1 MPPMENNILVSYTLG
16 TETQPIDVLIE
27 DDTVWLTQLQM
38 VQLFQSTKQNISLHI
53 NNLFK
58 EGELDEDSTV
68 KEYLTVQNEGG
79 RKVSRNIKLYNLDV
93 IISVGYRVKS
103 TTGTQ
108 FRIWAN
114 KILKDFLLK
123 GYAINNRIEV
133 LEKKVSSIE
142 IKNTEL
148 QLLLNPN
155 LPLQQGVFF
164 EGELFDAHVLISK
177 IIKSANQSIFLF
189 DNYIDETVLTQLA
202 KKKKGVV
209 VKLYTKNINKQL
221 QLDVE
226 KFNTQYEPIFIS
238 KFDKSHDRFLIIDQ
252 KEIYHLGASLK
263 DLGKKWFA
271 FSKLHIDPAL
281 ILGKLES

>member
-1 MPPMENNILVSYTLG
+1 MPPMENNILVSYTSG
-16 TETQPIDVLIE
+16 TEKQPIDVLIE

-108 FRIWAN
+108 FRLWAN
-114 KILKDFLLK
+114 KILKDYLLK
-123 GYAINNRIEV
+123 GYAINHRIEV

-148 QLLLNPN
+148 QLLINSN
-155 LPLQQGVFF
+155 LPPQQGVFF

-177 IIKSANQSIFLF
+177 IIKSAHYSILLF
-189 DNYIDETVLTQLA
+189 DNYIDETVLIQLA
-202 KKKKGVV
+202 NKNKGVK
-209 VKLYTKNINKQL
+209 VKIYTKSISIQL

-226 KFNTQYEPIFIS
+226 KFNKQYDSLQVFG
-238 KFDKSHDRFLIIDQ
+238 FDKAHDRFLIIDQ

-281 ILGKLES
+281 ILGKLDS

>member
-1 MPPMENNILVSYTLG
+1 MENNILVSYTSG

-79 RKVSRNIKLYNLDV
+79 RKVSRNIKVYNLDV

-114 KILKDFLLK
+114 KILKDYLLK
-123 GYAINNRIEV
+123 GYAINHRIEV

-142 IKNTEL
+142 IKNTEF
-148 QLLLNPN
+148 QLLINSN
-155 LPLQQGVFF
+155 LSPQQGVFF

-177 IIKSANQSIFLF
+177 IIKSAHYSILLF

-202 KKKKGVV
+202 KKNKGVS
-209 VKLYTKNINKQL
+209 VKIYTKSISRQL

-226 KFNTQYEPIFIS
+226 KFNKQYDSLQVFE
-238 KFDKSHDRFLIIDQ
+238 FDKAHDRFLIIDQ

-271 FSKLHIDPAL
+271 FSKLHIDPDL
-281 ILGKLES
+281 ILGKLDW

>member
-1 MPPMENNILVSYTLG
+1 MPPMENNILIPYTSG
-16 TETQPIDVLIE
+16 IESQSIDVLIE

-58 EGELDEDSTV
+58 EGELEKNSVV

-114 KILKDFLLK
+114 KILKDYLLK
-123 GYAINNRIEV
+123 GYAINHRIEV

-142 IKNTEL
+142 IKNTEF
-148 QLLLNPN
+148 QLLINSN
-155 LPLQQGVFF
+155 LPPQQGVLF
-164 EGELFDAHVLISK
+164 EGELFDAHVLVSK
-177 IIKSANQSIFLF
+177 IIKLAHDSILLF

-202 KKKKGVV
+202 KKNKGVT
-209 VKLYTKNINKQL
+209 VKIYTKSINRQL
-221 QLDVE
+221 QLDIE
-226 KFNTQYEPIFIS
+226 KFNKQYGSLQVFE
-238 KFDKSHDRFLIIDQ
+238 FDKSHDRFLIIDQ
-252 KEIYHLGASLK
+252 KELYHFGASLK

-281 ILGKLES
+281 ILGKLDR

>member
-1 MPPMENNILVSYTLG
+1 MENNILVSYTSG

-27 DDTVWLTQLQM
+27 NDTVWLTQLQM

-114 KILKDFLLK
+114 KILKDYLLK
-123 GYAINNRIEV
+123 GYAINHRIEV

-142 IKNTEL
+142 IKNTEF
-148 QLLLNPN
+148 QLLINSN
-155 LPLQQGVFF
+155 LSPQQGVFF

-177 IIKSANQSIFLF
+177 IIKSAHYSILLF

-202 KKKKGVV
+202 KKNKGVS
-209 VKLYTKNINKQL
+209 VKIYTKSISRQL

-226 KFNTQYEPIFIS
+226 KFNKQYGSLQVFE
-238 KFDKSHDRFLIIDQ
+238 FDKSHDRFLIIDQ

-271 FSKLHIDPAL
+271 FSKLHIDPDL
-281 ILGKLES
+281 ILGKLDR

>member
-1 MPPMENNILVSYTLG
+1 MENNILVSYTSG

-27 DDTVWLTQLQM
+27 NDTVWLTQLQM

-114 KILKDFLLK
+114 KILKDYLLK
-123 GYAINNRIEV
+123 GYAINHRIEV

-142 IKNTEL
+142 IKNTEF
-148 QLLLNPN
+148 QLLINSN
-155 LPLQQGVFF
+155 LSPQQGVFF

-177 IIKSANQSIFLF
+177 IIKSAHYSILLF

-202 KKKKGVV
+202 KKNKGVS
-209 VKLYTKNINKQL
+209 VKIYTKSISRQL

-226 KFNTQYEPIFIS
+226 KFNKQYDSLQVFE
-238 KFDKSHDRFLIIDQ
+238 FDKAHDRFLIIDQ

-281 ILGKLES
+281 ILGKLDR

>member
-1 MPPMENNILVSYTLG
+1 MENNILVSYTSG

-27 DDTVWLTQLQM
+27 NDTVWLTQLQM

-108 FRIWAN
+108 FRLWAN
-114 KILKDFLLK
+114 KILKDYLLK
-123 GYAINNRIEV
+123 GYAINHRIEV

-142 IKNTEL
+142 IKNTEF
-148 QLLLNPN
+148 QLLINSN
-155 LPLQQGVFF
+155 LSPQQGVFF

-177 IIKSANQSIFLF
+177 IIKSAHYSILLF

-202 KKKKGVV
+202 KKNKGVS
-209 VKLYTKNINKQL
+209 VKIYTKSISRQL

-226 KFNTQYEPIFIS
+226 KFNKQYDSLQVFE
-238 KFDKSHDRFLIIDQ
+238 FDKAHDRFLIIDQ

-271 FSKLHIDPAL
+271 FSKLHIDPDL
-281 ILGKLES
+281 ILGKLDW

>member
-1 MPPMENNILVSYTLG
+1 MENNILVSYTSG
-16 TETQPIDVLIE
+16 TEKQPIDVLIE

-114 KILKDFLLK
+114 KILKDYLLK
-123 GYAINNRIEV
+123 GYAINHRIEV

-142 IKNTEL
+142 IKNTEF
-148 QLLLNPN
+148 QLLINSN
-155 LPLQQGVFF
+155 LSPQQGVFF

-177 IIKSANQSIFLF
+177 IIKSAHYSILLF

-202 KKKKGVV
+202 KKNKGVS
-209 VKLYTKNINKQL
+209 VKIYTKSISRQL

-226 KFNTQYEPIFIS
+226 KFNKQYDSLQVFE
-238 KFDKSHDRFLIIDQ
+238 FDKAHDRFLIIDQ

-271 FSKLHIDPAL
+271 FSKLHIDPDL
-281 ILGKLES
+281 ILGKLDW

>member
-1 MPPMENNILVSYTLG
+1 MENNILIPYTSG
-16 TETQPIDVLIE
+16 IESQPIDVLIE

-53 NNLFK
+53 ATIFK
-58 EGELDEDSTV
+58 ERELEENSTV
-68 KEYLTVQNEGG
+68 KEYLTVQNEGE
-79 RKVSRNIKLYNLDV
+79 RKVRRKIKFYNLDV

-142 IKNTEL
+142 IKNTEF
-148 QLLLNPN
+148 QLLLSSN
-155 LPLQQGVFF
+155 LPPQQGVFF
-164 EGELFDAHVLISK
+164 EGELLDSHVLISK

-189 DNYIDETVLTQLA
+189 DNYIDETVLTQLS
-202 KKKKGVV
+202 KKNKGVT
-209 VKLYTKNINKQL
+209 VKIFIKNISRQL

-226 KFNTQYEPIFIS
+226 KFNKQYGSLQVIE
-238 KFDKSHDRFLIIDQ
+238 FDKSHDRFLIIDQ
-252 KEIYHLGASLK
+252 TAIYHLGASLK

-271 FSKLHIDPAL
+271 FSKLNIDPAL
-281 ILGKLES
+281 ILGKLDN

>member
-1 MPPMENNILVSYTLG
+1 MPPMENNILVSYTSG

-27 DDTVWLTQLQM
+27 NDTVWLTQLQM

-108 FRIWAN
+108 FRLWAN
-114 KILKDFLLK
+114 KILKDYLLK
-123 GYAINNRIEV
+123 GYAINHRIEV

-142 IKNTEL
+142 IKNTEF
-148 QLLLNPN
+148 QLLINSN
-155 LPLQQGVFF
+155 LSPQQGVFF

-177 IIKSANQSIFLF
+177 IIKSAHYSILLF

-202 KKKKGVV
+202 KKNKGVS
-209 VKLYTKNINKQL
+209 VKIYTKSISRQL

-226 KFNTQYEPIFIS
+226 KFNKQYDSLQVFE
-238 KFDKSHDRFLIIDQ
+238 FDKAHDRFLIIDQ

-271 FSKLHIDPAL
+271 FSKLHIDPDL
-281 ILGKLES
+281 ILGKLDW

>member
-1 MPPMENNILVSYTLG
+1 MENNILVSYTSG

-27 DDTVWLTQLQM
+27 NDTVWLTQLQM

-114 KILKDFLLK
+114 KILKDYLLK
-123 GYAINNRIEV
+123 GYAINHRIEV

-142 IKNTEL
+142 IKNTEF
-148 QLLLNPN
+148 QLLINSN
-155 LPLQQGVFF
+155 LSPQQGVFF

-177 IIKSANQSIFLF
+177 IIKSAHYSILLF
-189 DNYIDETVLTQLA
+189 DNYIDETILTQLA
-202 KKKKGVV
+202 KKNKGVS
-209 VKLYTKNINKQL
+209 VKIYTKSISRQL

-226 KFNTQYEPIFIS
+226 KFNKQYDSLQVFE
-238 KFDKSHDRFLIIDQ
+238 FDKAHDRFLIIDQ
-252 KEIYHLGASLK
+252 KELYHFGASLK

-281 ILGKLES
+281 ILGKLDN

>member
-1 MPPMENNILVSYTLG
+1 MENNILVSYTSG

-27 DDTVWLTQLQM
+27 NDTVWLTQLQM

-114 KILKDFLLK
+114 KILKDYLLK
-123 GYAINNRIEV
+123 GYAINHRIEV

-142 IKNTEL
+142 IKNTEF
-148 QLLLNPN
+148 QLLINSN
-155 LPLQQGVFF
+155 LPPQQGVFF

-177 IIKSANQSIFLF
+177 IIKSAHYSILLF

-202 KKKKGVV
+202 KKNKGVS
-209 VKLYTKNINKQL
+209 VKIYTKSISRQL

-226 KFNTQYEPIFIS
+226 KFNKQYDSLQVFE
-238 KFDKSHDRFLIIDQ
+238 FDKAHDRFLIIDQ

-271 FSKLHIDPAL
+271 FSKLHIDPDL
-281 ILGKLES
+281 ILGKLDW

>member
-1 MPPMENNILVSYTLG
+1 MENNILIPYTSG
-16 TETQPIDVLIE
+16 IESQPIEVLIE
-27 DDTVWLTQLQM
+27 NETVWLTQLQM

-53 NNLFK
+53 ANIFK
-58 EGELDEDSTV
+58 EGELEENSVV
-68 KEYLTVQNEGG
+68 KEYLTTATDG
-79 RKVSRNIKLYNLDV
+79 KKYKTKLYNLDV

-103 TTGTQ
+103 KTGTQ

-142 IKNTEL
+142 IKNTEF
-148 QLLLNPN
+148 QLLLSSN
-155 LPLQQGVFF
+155 LPPQQGVFF

-202 KKKKGVV
+202 KKNKEVT
-209 VKLYTKNINKQL
+209 VKIYIKNISRQL

-226 KFNTQYEPIFIS
+226 KFNKQYGSLQVIE
-238 KFDKSHDRFLIIDQ
+238 FDKSHDRFLIIDQ
-252 KEIYHLGASLK
+252 TAIYHLGASLK

-271 FSKLHIDPAL
+271 FSKLLIDPAL
-281 ILGKLES
+281 ILGKLDS

>member
-1 MPPMENNILVSYTLG
+1 MPPMENNILVSYTSG

-114 KILKDFLLK
+114 KILKDYLLK
-123 GYAINNRIEV
+123 GYAINHRIEV

-142 IKNTEL
+142 IKNTEF
-148 QLLLNPN
+148 QLLINSN
-155 LPLQQGVFF
+155 LSPQQGVFF

-177 IIKSANQSIFLF
+177 IIKSAHYSILLF

-202 KKKKGVV
+202 KKNKGVS
-209 VKLYTKNINKQL
+209 VKIYTKSISRQL

-226 KFNTQYEPIFIS
+226 KFNKQYDSLQVFE
-238 KFDKSHDRFLIIDQ
+238 FDKAHDRFLIIDQ

-271 FSKLHIDPAL
+271 FSKLHIDPDL
-281 ILGKLES
+281 ILGKLDW

>member
-1 MPPMENNILVSYTLG
+1 MENNILIPYTSG
-16 TETQPIDVLIE
+16 IESQPIDVLIE
-27 DDTVWLTQLQM
+27 NDTVWLTQLQM

-53 NNLFK
+53 ATIFK
-58 EGELDEDSTV
+58 EGELEENLTV
-68 KEYLTVQNEGG
+68 KEYLTVQNEGE
-79 RKVSRNIKLYNLDV
+79 RKVRRKIKIYNLDV

-103 TTGTQ
+103 KTGTQ

-142 IKNTEL
+142 IKNTEF
-148 QLLLNPN
+148 QLLLSSN
-155 LPLQQGVFF
+155 LPPKQGVFF

-189 DNYIDETVLTQLA
+189 DNYIDETVLTQLS
-202 KKKKGVV
+202 KKNKGVT
-209 VKLYTKNINKQL
+209 VKIYIKNISRQL

-226 KFNTQYEPIFIS
+226 KFNKQYGSLQVIE
-238 KFDKSHDRFLIIDQ
+238 FDKSHDRFLIIDQ
-252 KEIYHLGASLK
+252 KAIYHLGASLK

-271 FSKLHIDPAL
+271 FSKLNIDPAL
-281 ILGKLES
+281 ILGKLDS

>member
-1 MPPMENNILVSYTLG
+1 MPPMENNILVSYTSG

-108 FRIWAN
+108 FRLWAN
-114 KILKDFLLK
+114 KILKDYLLK
-123 GYAINNRIEV
+123 GYAINHRIEV

-142 IKNTEL
+142 IKNTEF
-148 QLLLNPN
+148 QLLINSN
-155 LPLQQGVFF
+155 LSPQQGVFF

-177 IIKSANQSIFLF
+177 IIKSAHYSILLF

-202 KKKKGVV
+202 KKNKGVS
-209 VKLYTKNINKQL
+209 VKIYTKSISRQL

-226 KFNTQYEPIFIS
+226 KFNKQYDSLQVFE
-238 KFDKSHDRFLIIDQ
+238 FDKAHDRFLIIDQ

-271 FSKLHIDPAL
+271 FSKLHIDPDL
-281 ILGKLES
+281 ILGKLDW

>member
-1 MPPMENNILVSYTLG
+1 MENNILIPYTSG
-16 TETQPIDVLIE
+16 IESQPIEVLIE
-27 DDTVWLTQLQM
+27 NETVWLTQLQM

-53 NNLFK
+53 ANIFK
-58 EGELDEDSTV
+58 EGELEENSVV
-68 KEYLTVQNEGG
+68 KEYLTTATDG
-79 RKVSRNIKLYNLDV
+79 KKYKTKLYNLDV

-103 TTGTQ
+103 KTGTQ

-142 IKNTEL
+142 IKNTEF
-148 QLLLNPN
+148 QLLLSSN
-155 LPLQQGVFF
+155 LPPQQGVFF

-177 IIKSANQSIFLF
+177 IIKLANQSIFLF
-189 DNYIDETVLTQLA
+189 DNYIDETVLTQLS
-202 KKKKGVV
+202 KKNKGVT
-209 VKLYTKNINKQL
+209 VKIYIKNISRQL

-226 KFNTQYEPIFIS
+226 KFNKQYGSLQVIE
-238 KFDKSHDRFLIIDQ
+238 FDKSHDRFLIIDQ
-252 KEIYHLGASLK
+252 KAIYHLGASLK

-271 FSKLHIDPAL
+271 FSKLLIDPTL
-281 ILGKLES
+281 ILGKLEN

>member
-1 MPPMENNILVSYTLG
+1 MENNILVSYTSG

-114 KILKDFLLK
+114 KILKDYLLK
-123 GYAINNRIEV
+123 GYAINHRIEV

-142 IKNTEL
+142 IKNTEF
-148 QLLLNPN
+148 QLLINSN
-155 LPLQQGVFF
+155 LSPQQGVFF

-177 IIKSANQSIFLF
+177 IIKSAHYSILLF

-202 KKKKGVV
+202 KKNKGVS
-209 VKLYTKNINKQL
+209 VKIYTKSISRQL

-226 KFNTQYEPIFIS
+226 KFNKQYDSLQVFE
-238 KFDKSHDRFLIIDQ
+238 FDKAHDRFLIIDQ

-271 FSKLHIDPAL
+271 FSKLHIDPDL
-281 ILGKLES
+281 ILGKLDW

>member
-1 MPPMENNILVSYTLG
+1 MENNILIPYTSG
-16 TETQPIDVLIE
+16 IESQPIDVLIE
-27 DDTVWLTQLQM
+27 DDTVWLTQLQI

-53 NNLFK
+53 ATIFK
-58 EGELDEDSTV
+58 ERELEENSTV
-68 KEYLTVQNEGG
+68 KEYLTVQNEGE
-79 RKVSRNIKLYNLDV
+79 RKVRRKIKFYNLDV

-123 GYAINNRIEV
+123 GYAFNNRIEV

-142 IKNTEL
+142 IKNTEF
-148 QLLLNPN
+148 QLLLSSN
-155 LPLQQGVFF
+155 LPPQQGVFF

-189 DNYIDETVLTQLA
+189 DNYIDETVLTQLS
-202 KKKKGVV
+202 KKNKGVT
-209 VKLYTKNINKQL
+209 VKIYIKNISRQL

-226 KFNTQYEPIFIS
+226 KFNKQYASLQVIE
-238 KFDKSHDRFLIIDQ
+238 FDKSHDRFLVIDQ
-252 KEIYHLGASLK
+252 TAIYHLGASLK

-271 FSKLHIDPAL
+271 FSKLNIDPAL
-281 ILGKLES
+281 ILGKLDN

>member
-1 MPPMENNILVSYTLG
+1 MENNILVSYTSG

-27 DDTVWLTQLQM
+27 NDTVWLTQLQM

-114 KILKDFLLK
+114 KILKDYLLK
-123 GYAINNRIEV
+123 GYAINHRIEI

-142 IKNTEL
+142 IKNTEF
-148 QLLLNPN
+148 QLLINSN
-155 LPLQQGVFF
+155 LSPQQGVFF

-177 IIKSANQSIFLF
+177 IIKSAHYSILLF

-202 KKKKGVV
+202 KKNKGVS
-209 VKLYTKNINKQL
+209 VKIYTKSISRQL

-226 KFNTQYEPIFIS
+226 KFNKQYDSLQVFE
-238 KFDKSHDRFLIIDQ
+238 FDKAHDRFLIIDQ

-271 FSKLHIDPAL
+271 FSKLHIDPDL
-281 ILGKLES
+281 ILGKLDW